1 MAVHVSRTFLI
12 SKFKDFFYFIQR
24 RYRVKTKW
32 ATTRA
37 KFPATA
43 LALQNFDATYS
54 KQLGDVWP
62 SVRVGMLSEQ
72 KYGALMNTFASPDD
86 AISDLHSRGCR
97 DFISVASS
105 SDDGKN
111 SHELLQKSEL
121 HNHAATVDTFETAT
135 ACTRISSNIQCLVF
149 PRGDISRFKPAR
161 PGNNGLLGYYLLDAA
176 SVLPVLALD
185 VQPGH
190 TVLDLCAGPGG
201 KTLAILQSQAVR
213 FLWANDLAG
222 SRTARLRRTLQS
234 YLPKEILRII
244 HITSFDGRNW
254 RNMDCTF
261 DRVLVDVPCTTDR
274 HSLMEEE
281 NNIFKRA
288 RTKERQKLPLLQTEL
303 LLAGIQATRPGGEV
317 VYSTCSLSHLQNE
330 CVVEQA
336 ISVARREMGITLHV
350 QDLGSFIQIFS
361 GTFHFAPQT
370 ATGVLV
376 LPHLCANFGPTYM
389 CKLQRVS

>member
-97 DFISVASS
+97 DFI
-105 SDDGKN
+105 N
-111 SHELLQKSEL
+111 
-121 HNHAATVDTFETAT
+121 TFETAT